1 MARFLSPA
9 WFDEIDST
17 DMDPRHPGSMEEP
30 GTTEGPGESL
40 VLRQVVT
47 DTPDGDIGYL
57 VRIHSGRV
65 RVERPS
71 EVGGRSGDA
80 DVTITCD
87 WSTAAAIAQGNL
99 STQKAL
105 MQGRLRVRG
114 DVARLV
120 GRTAQ
125 LGGLDAVPRRVREST
140 TY

>member
-1 MARFLSPA
+1 
-9 WFDEIDST
+9 
-17 DMDPRHPGSMEEP
+17 
-30 GTTEGPGESL
+30 
-40 VLRQVVT
+40 VVT

-57 VRIHSGRV
+57 VRIESGRV

-71 EVGGRSGDA
+71 DVGGTTADA

-87 WSTAAAIAQGNL
+87 WPTAAAIAQGIL

-105 MQGRLRVRG
+105 MQGRLRVQG

-125 LGGLDAVPRRVREST
+125 LAGLDAVPGRVREST
-140 TY
+140 TF